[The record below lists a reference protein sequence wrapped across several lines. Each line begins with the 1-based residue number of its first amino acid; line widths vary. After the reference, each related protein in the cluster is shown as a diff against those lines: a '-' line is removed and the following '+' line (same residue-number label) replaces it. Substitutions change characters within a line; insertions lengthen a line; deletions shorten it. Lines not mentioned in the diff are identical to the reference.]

1 MNGKI
6 RMAELF
12 SGIGAQAT
20 ALENLGIPFE
30 AFCCEID
37 NSAYKAYC
45 AIHGDTPNLGNIM
58 ELEHLPEHIDLLTYS
73 FPCQDLSIA
82 GLQKGMTEGSGS
94 RSSLLWEVGRL
105 LEDAKER
112 SDLPKYLVM
121 ENVDAILNTKNY
133 ANFQKWITKLTEM
146 GYTSSYKV
154 LNATDYGVPQS
165 RRRCFMVSALD
176 EGRFRFPEGRPMDKR
191 LRDVLEADVPEE
203 FYLSEERIA
212 KYERT
217 KSNQAALGRG
227 FGWKPTTLDGIMPTI
242 MTNPNKDCTNTVIED
257 PELIKAGDLNQDG
270 IIDQHNRVYSA
281 EGISPTVCPPHGNGD
296 APKIETVGDLHQD
309 GWHRLANEVYGTDGI
324 APCVHAQANNLKT
337 KIEEPELI
345 RAGTLDLAYDQD
357 SRVYSAD
364 GISPTLRVGGPPPSV
379 EETGIIIAGE
389 IPGSNFNGARR
400 VLSVDGVAPTITCEH
415 VGINHPKIE
424 VTGDLHIDGK
434 FESANRVYDTDG
446 IAPTLPAGCG
456 EGGGIT
462 PKIEVKVSGV
472 PLADGIE
479 DMVDEP
485 AVLTPKRTQYGKD
498 IRKDYEAGKVDETR
512 HNMVEFVP
520 RDDGVSN
527 TLTTVARDNILVE
540 KEEIPLMEEGDVA
553 AMHTPGRA
561 EKRQNGPRFK
571 NDGTSFTLTTQDIDG
586 IAKVEQGK
594 LRIRYLTPREC
605 WRLQVFDDA
614 RIDKAFEVI
623 TAKTVR
629 YRLAGNSI
637 AVPCLEAIFKGIFI
651 DKVFDKK
658 QKSIL
663 EW

>member
-1 MNGKI
+1 MTGKI
-6 RMAELF
+6 RLAELF
-12 SGIGAQAT
+12 SGVGAQAT

-30 AFCCEID
+30 AYCCEID
-37 NSAYKAYC
+37 DSAYKAYC
-45 AIHGDTPNLGNIM
+45 AIHGDTPNLGDITKV
-58 ELEHLPEHIDLLTYS
+58 EHLPDHIDLLTYS

-112 SDLPKYLVM
+112 NDLPKYLVM
-121 ENVDAILNTKNY
+121 ENVDAILNTKNL
-133 ANFQKWITKLTEM
+133 AQFKKWISKLTEM
-146 GYTSSYKV
+146 GYTSTYKV
-154 LNATDYGVPQS
+154 LNATDYGVPQA
-165 RRRCFMVSALD
+165 RRRCFMVSAL
-176 EGRFRFPEGRPMDKR
+176 EKGKFYFPPGFPLEKR
-191 LRDVLEADVPEE
+191 LRDVLETNVPEE

-257 PELIKAGDLNQDG
+257 PALIKAGDLHQDG
-270 IIDQHNRVYSA
+270 LIDQHNRVYSA
-281 EGISPTVCPPHGNGD
+281 DGIAPTVCPPHGNGD
-296 APKIETVGDLHQD
+296 SPKIED
-309 GWHRLANEVYGTDGI
+309 
-324 APCVHAQANNLKT
+324 K
-337 KIEEPELI
+337 LI
-345 RAGTLDLAYDQD
+345 RAGTLDLPYDQD
-357 SRVYSAD
+357 SRVYSTE
-364 GISPTLRVGGPPPSV
+364 GIAPTLRVGGPPPSV
-379 EETGIIIAGE
+379 EESGIIIAGDL
-389 IPGSNFNGARR
+389 PGSNFNGARR

-434 FESANRVYDTDG
+434 FESANRVYSSEG
-446 IAPTLPAGCG
+446 IAPTIPAGCG
-456 EGGGIT
+456 EGGGVT
-462 PKIEVKVSGV
+462 PKIEESVKVSGV
-472 PLADGIE
+472 PLVDGIE

-485 AVLTPKRTQYGKD
+485 SVLTPKRTQYGKD
-498 IRKDYEAGKVDETR
+498 IRKDYESGKVTENR

-540 KEEIPLMEEGDVA
+540 KEEVPITDEDDVA

-605 WRLQVFDDA
+605 WRLQGFDDA
-614 RIDKAFEVI
+614 RIDKAFEAI

-637 AVPCLEAIFKGIFI
+637 AVPCLEAIFRGIFI
-651 DKVFDKK
+651 IDSFDRKM
-658 QKSIL
+658 KSIL

>member
-1 MNGKI
+1 MNGKL
-6 RMAELF
+6 RLVELF

-30 AFCCEID
+30 SVCCEID
-37 NSAYKAYC
+37 PSAYKAYC
-45 AIHGDTPNLGNIM
+45 AIHGDAPNLGDITKV
-58 ELEHLPEHIDLLTYS
+58 EHLPGQVDLLTYS

-112 SDLPKYLVM
+112 NDLPRYLVM

-176 EGRFRFPEGRPMDKR
+176 EGRFRFPEGSPLEKR
-191 LRDVLEADVPEE
+191 LRDVLETDVPEE
-203 FYLSEERIA
+203 YYLSEERIA

-217 KSNQAALGRG
+217 KSNQAAMGRG
-227 FGWKPTTLDGIMPTI
+227 FGWKPTTLDGIMSTI
-242 MTNPNKDCTNTVIED
+242 MTNLNKDCTNTVIEPD
-257 PELIKAGDLNQDG
+257 IIRAGDLHQDSL
-270 IIDQHNRVYSA
+270 IDQHNRVYSS

-296 APKIETVGDLHQD
+296 AP
-309 GWHRLANEVYGTDGI
+309 
-324 APCVHAQANNLKT
+324 

-379 EETGIIIAGE
+379 EETGIVIAGE
-389 IPGSNFNGARR
+389 LPGSNFNGARR

-424 VTGDLHIDGK
+424 VSGDLHIEGK
-434 FESANRVYDTDG
+434 FESANRVYDADG

-462 PKIEVKVSGV
+462 PKIEVV
-472 PLADGIE
+472 PIE
-479 DMVDEP
+479 SDE
-485 AVLTPKRTQYGKD
+485 D
-498 IRKDYEAGKVDETR
+498 I
-512 HNMVEFVP
+512 
-520 RDDGVSN
+520 
-527 TLTTVARDNILVE
+527 L
-540 KEEIPLMEEGDVA
+540 

-586 IAKVEQGK
+586 IAKVEEGR

-605 WRLQVFDDA
+605 WRLQGFDDA
-614 RIDKAFEVI
+614 RINKAFEVI

-651 DKVFDKK
+651 DRAFEKK
-658 QKSIL
+658 QRSIL

>member
-6 RMAELF
+6 RLTELF

-37 NSAYKAYC
+37 DSAYKAYC
-45 AIHGDTPNLGNIM
+45 AIHGDTPNLGDITKV
-58 ELEHLPEHIDLLTYS
+58 EHLPECTDLLTYS

-82 GLQKGMTEGSGS
+82 GLQRGMAQGSGS

-105 LEDAKER
+105 LDDAKER
-112 SDLPKYLVM
+112 NDLPRYPVM
-121 ENVDAILNTKNY
+121 ENVDAILNSKNLPQ
-133 ANFQKWITKLTEM
+133 FKKWVEKLTEM
-146 GYTSSYKV
+146 GYTSAYKV

-165 RRRCFMVSALD
+165 RRRCFMVSTLN
-176 EGRFRFPEGRPMDKR
+176 EGVFAFPEGRPLEKR
-191 LRDVLEADVPEE
+191 LKDVLETNVSED

-217 KSNQAALGRG
+217 KNEQNALGRG
-227 FGWKPTTLDGIMPTI
+227 FGWKPTTLDGIMSTI
-242 MTNPNKDCTNTVIED
+242 MTNPNKDCTNTVIEPD
-257 PELIKAGDLNQDG
+257 LICVGDLHCDAT
-270 IIDQHNRVYSA
+270 IDQHNRVYSE
-281 EGISPTVCPPHGNGD
+281 EGIAPTVCASTGGLAT
-296 APKIETVGDLHQD
+296 APKIEAPDLIRTGTMTDEAYEQD
-309 GWHRLANEVYGTDGI
+309 QRVYSSEGI
-324 APCVHAQANNLKT
+324 AP
-337 KIEEPELI
+337 
-345 RAGTLDLAYDQD
+345 
-357 SRVYSAD
+357 
-364 GISPTLRVGGPPPSV
+364 TLRLGGKPPSV
-379 EETGIIIAGE
+379 EENGIILAGE
-389 IPGSNFNGARR
+389 LPGSNFNGARR
-400 VLSVDGVAPTITCEH
+400 VLSPEGVAPTITCEH

-424 VTGDLHIDGK
+424 VVGDLNIEGWHRLANEVYGEGDIAPCVHTQGNNLKTKIEVIGDLNIDGK
-434 FESANRVYDTDG
+434 MESSNRVYGSDG
-446 IAPTLPAGCG
+446 IAPTIPAACG

-462 PKIEVKVSGV
+462 PKIEVQETV
-472 PLADGIE
+472 PIE
-479 DMVDEP
+479 GED
-485 AVLTPKRTQYGKD
+485 
-498 IRKDYEAGKVDETR
+498 
-512 HNMVEFVP
+512 
-520 RDDGVSN
+520 
-527 TLTTVARDNILVE
+527 
-540 KEEIPLMEEGDVA
+540 DVA

-586 IAKVEQGK
+586 IAKVEQGR

-605 WRLQVFDDA
+605 WRLQGFDDA
-614 RIDKAFEVI
+614 RIDKAFEII

-651 DKVFDKK
+651 DKSFAKK

>member
-1 MNGKI
+1 MNGKL
-6 RMAELF
+6 RLVELF

-30 AFCCEID
+30 SVCCEID
-37 NSAYKAYC
+37 PSAYKAYC
-45 AIHGDTPNLGNIM
+45 AIHGDAPNLGDITKV
-58 ELEHLPEHIDLLTYS
+58 EHLPEQVDLLTYS

-112 SDLPKYLVM
+112 NDLPRYLVM

-176 EGRFRFPEGRPMDKR
+176 EGRFRFPEGSPLEKR
-191 LRDVLEADVPEE
+191 LRDVLETDVPEE
-203 FYLSEERIA
+203 YYLSEERIA

-217 KSNQAALGRG
+217 KSNQAAMGRG
-227 FGWKPTTLDGIMPTI
+227 FGWKPTTLDGIMSTI
-242 MTNPNKDCTNTVIED
+242 MTNLNKDCTNTVIEPD
-257 PELIKAGDLNQDG
+257 IIRAGDLHQDG
-270 IIDQHNRVYSA
+270 LIDQHNRVYSA
-281 EGISPTVCPPHGNGD
+281 EGISPMVCPPHGNGD

-357 SRVYSAD
+357 SRVYSTD

-379 EETGIIIAGE
+379 EEEAGIIIAGE

-400 VLSVDGVAPTITCEH
+400 VLSVDGVSPTITCEH

-424 VTGDLHIDGK
+424 VVGDLNIDGK
-434 FESANRVYDTDG
+434 IESSNRVYDTDG
-446 IAPTLPAGCG
+446 ISPTIPAACG

-462 PKIEVKVSGV
+462 PKIEVV
-472 PLADGIE
+472 PLE
-479 DMVDEP
+479 
-485 AVLTPKRTQYGKD
+485 
-498 IRKDYEAGKVDETR
+498 
-512 HNMVEFVP
+512 N
-520 RDDGVSN
+520 DD
-527 TLTTVARDNILVE
+527 
-540 KEEIPLMEEGDVA
+540 DVA

-605 WRLQVFDDA
+605 WRLQGFDDA

-637 AVPCLEAIFKGIFI
+637 AVPCLEAIFRGIFI